1 MLALFMHFCAAVLCF
16 VMQLFSSSIVGT
28 THPEFCDD
36 TIICWARRELV
47 HHTLTAILCWHA
59 ISFPLRDQTKTAVM
73 LNDWLAILF
82 LRWYVMDA
90 KLCHYSFRGTQ
101 SHVNKLCGQSK
112 GRDIIFHLKKKNAE
126 EVIFASNIF
135 YKIFMEENDSFCGLT
150 LRDKSG
156 LEFKDF
162 KYRTL

>member
-1 MLALFMHFCAAVLCF
+1 MLWM
-16 VMQLFSSSIVGT
+16 
-28 THPEFCDD
+28 
-36 TIICWARRELV
+36 
-47 HHTLTAILCWHA
+47 
-59 ISFPLRDQTKTAVM
+59 
-73 LNDWLAILF
+73 
-82 LRWYVMDA
+82 
-90 KLCHYSFRGTQ
+90 FRGAQ

-126 EVIFASNIF
+126 DVIFASNIF
-135 YKIFMEENDSFCGLT
+135 YKIFVEENDSFCGLT

>member
-1 MLALFMHFCAAVLCF
+1 MLVLFMHFCAAVLCF

-36 TIICWARRELV
+36 KIICWARRELV

-73 LNDWLAILF
+73 LSDWLAILF

-112 GRDIIFHLKKKNAE
+112 GRDIIFHLKKKCWRGNLCLQH
-126 EVIFASNIF
+126 ILQNL
-135 YKIFMEENDSFCGLT
+135 CGRERFILWLNT
-150 LRDKSG
+150 SG
-156 LEFKDF
+156 QIRIRIQGF
-162 KYRTL
+162 

>member
-1 MLALFMHFCAAVLCF
+1 
-16 VMQLFSSSIVGT
+16 
-28 THPEFCDD
+28 
-36 TIICWARRELV
+36 
-47 HHTLTAILCWHA
+47 
-59 ISFPLRDQTKTAVM
+59 
-73 LNDWLAILF
+73 
-82 LRWYVMDA
+82 MDA
-90 KLCHYSFRGTQ
+90 KLCHYSFWGTQ

-112 GRDIIFHLKKKNAE
+112 GRDIIFHLKKKKNAE

-135 YKIFMEENDSFCGLT
+135 YKIFVEENDSFCGLT